1 MSTRNHTCLF
11 CAIIAGD
18 APATVKHETEAM
30 VCILDAYPVS
40 DGHALLS
47 RERIEHVNGFDAAAN
62 SYAITSRTGAVNHR
76 AIVMVSYS
84 TDYNNL
90 FGLVEM
96 RQRHMDFYNIFIII
110 GYE

>member
-1 MSTRNHTCLF
+1 VQKSASQQNIHITSHPRLTNPFSDVACPL

-62 SYAITSRTGAVNHR
+62 SYAITFRTGAVNR
-76 AIVMVSYS
+76 
-84 TDYNNL
+84 
-90 FGLVEM
+90 
-96 RQRHMDFYNIFIII
+96 
-110 GYE
+110 